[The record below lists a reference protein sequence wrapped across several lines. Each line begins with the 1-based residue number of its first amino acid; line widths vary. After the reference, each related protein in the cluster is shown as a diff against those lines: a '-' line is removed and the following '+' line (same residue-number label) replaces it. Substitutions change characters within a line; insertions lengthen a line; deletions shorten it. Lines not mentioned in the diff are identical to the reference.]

1 MFVILGNSDAASI
14 VEALAGDGEGH
25 LVPTPVRREKIK
37 ASKRELALEADRVL
51 KQADSVASLHSDVPP
66 RRQPRSKPVE
76 GEPNQSLQ
84 RKTSFGGTD
93 SKKWNS
99 EGKSWRGPNYY
110 FETYNIPV
118 SECNR
123 IVVGSLN
130 VVNRVNNSRN
140 TIEHVLKY

>member
-1 MFVILGNSDAASI
+1 M
-14 VEALAGDGEGH
+14 EALAGDGEGH

-66 RRQPRSKPVE
+66 RRQQRSKPD
-76 GEPNQSLQ
+76 GGSLQ

-99 EGKSWRGPNYY
+99 EGKSHNL
-110 FETYNIPV
+110 V
-118 SECNR
+118 SKIIVLSILTSLHVHVYRMCNC
-123 IVVGSLN
+123 IVAIRYKL
-130 VVNRVNNSRN
+130 
-140 TIEHVLKY
+140 

>member
-1 MFVILGNSDAASI
+1 

-51 KQADSVASLHSDVPP
+51 KQADSVASLHSDIPP
-66 RRQPRSKPVE
+66 KRQPRSKPVD

-84 RKTSFGGTD
+84 RKSSFGGTD

-99 EGKSWRGPNYY
+99 EGKNPRCPNYY
-110 FETYNIPV
+110 FETRKNTLYVDSRGEQKEIRKGREIQYV
-118 SECNR
+118 DVR
-123 IVVGSLN
+123 
-130 VVNRVNNSRN
+130 RNNNPLRLHASR
-140 TIEHVLKY
+140 Y

>member
-1 MFVILGNSDAASI
+1 

-51 KQADSVASLHSDVPP
+51 KQADSVASLHSDSPP
-66 RRQPRSKPVE
+66 RRQQRSKPD
-76 GEPNQSLQ
+76 GGTLQ

-99 EGKSWRGPNYY
+99 EGNCDRLISKIIES
-110 FETYNIPV
+110 YNTVNTKLLLNI
-118 SECNR
+118 
-123 IVVGSLN
+123 ISLY
-130 VVNRVNNSRN
+130 VCYVNA
-140 TIEHVLKY
+140 

>member
-1 MFVILGNSDAASI
+1 

-66 RRQPRSKPVE
+66 RRQQRSKPD
-76 GEPNQSLQ
+76 GGSLQ

-99 EGKSWRGPNYY
+99 EGKCDHLVSKIIILLLPTSY
-110 FETYNIPV
+110 F
-118 SECNR
+118 
-123 IVVGSLN
+123 
-130 VVNRVNNSRN
+130 
-140 TIEHVLKY
+140 